1 MLKKIYECDRCGKT
15 SSTAREQICISSRD
29 FTSHELDTAVH
40 LCRSCEAPF
49 IIFFKGFLSKTN
61 KNFRFDA
68 NREKVY
74 N

>member
-1 MLKKIYECDRCGKT
+1 MPIHYECDRCGAK
-15 SSTAREQICISSRD
+15 SSTKGEQICISSLGFMD
-29 FTSHELDTAVH
+29 HKLDPVVK
-40 LCRSCEAPF
+40 LCKSCEAPF
-49 IIFFKGFLSKTN
+49 IVFFKGFLSKTN